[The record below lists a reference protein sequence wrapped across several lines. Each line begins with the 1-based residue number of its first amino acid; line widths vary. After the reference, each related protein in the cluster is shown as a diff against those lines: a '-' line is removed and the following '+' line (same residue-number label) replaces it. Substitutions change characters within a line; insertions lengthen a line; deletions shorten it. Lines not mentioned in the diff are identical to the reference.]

1 MKKLSLVLPQKSA
14 VSNLSA
20 TPSILAGVN
29 LQSKL
34 PENVD
39 QINKSSFSR
48 DFLLSLNVVAGL
60 KPS

>member
-39 QINKSSFSR
+39 QINKVFPETFCYR
-48 DFLLSLNVVAGL
+48 
-60 KPS
+60 